1 MDDLNS
7 QEPLAEELYG
17 SQPSEESV
25 ALEPPIKTIE
35 PKTEEKSFSS
45 FSPEAPLATTMTDTK
60 ETATQELP
68 KLSLEKEESEVLPW
82 KKILL
87 IIGGV
92 ILVGVL
98 ALVLFKKLK
107 PQPITLNYWGLWE
120 PEEVMKEVLDDYHRL
135 HPNITV
141 KYAKQ
146 YHVQYRERLTNALAK
161 NEGPDIFRL
170 HNSWLPMFK
179 NDLLPFKVTDSDFY
193 PTAIKTLKSGDK
205 FQAVPLET
213 DTLALFYNEDLLNQ
227 SGASVPKTW
236 DELRSAASKITVRDA
251 QGKIQT
257 AGVALGTASNVDHWP
272 DILTLM
278 FLQNTVDLRNLG
290 ASKEAA
296 DALTYYSYFTL
307 NDKVW
312 DGSMENSTL
321 AFASGNLGFYF
332 GYSWDFFEI
341 KNLNPRLNFK
351 VVSAPQ
357 LSSEEE
363 INLTS
368 FWVEGIAKKTKH
380 PKESQEFL
388 NYLASKETLQKLY
401 GAQAKLRGFGEPYPR
416 PSMADLL
423 KSDANVSVFVK
434 QSEKATSGYFYSR
447 TFDNGLNDKNI
458 RYLEDA
464 VNAFTGGKSSSEEAL
479 KAAGQGIQQ
488 TLQMY
493 GVK

>member
-1 MDDLNS
+1 MDALNS
-7 QEPLAEELYG
+7 QEPPVEELYG
-17 SQPSEESV
+17 APPNEESV
-25 ALEPPIKTIE
+25 VPEPPIE
-35 PKTEEKSFSS
+35 PKIEI
-45 FSPEAPLATTMTDTK
+45 
-60 ETATQELP
+60 
-68 KLSLEKEESEVLPW
+68 EKEDSPVLPPVSLPPEPISEGPGVDKEVPVSPPIEDESENGLPW

-87 IIGGV
+87 IIGGI
-92 ILVGVL
+92 ILAGIL
-98 ALVLFKKLK
+98 AIFLFKKLK

-120 PEEVMKEVLDDYHRL
+120 PEEVMKEVLDDYHRS
-135 HPNITV
+135 HPNITI

-161 NEGPDIFRL
+161 AEGPDIFRL
-170 HNSWLPMFK
+170 HISWLPMFK
-179 NDLLPFKVTDSDFY
+179 NDLLPFKPIDSDFY
-193 PTAIKTLKSGDK
+193 PIATKILKSNDK
-205 FQAVPLET
+205 FQAIPLET

-227 SGASVPKTW
+227 AGASVPKTW

-257 AGVALGTASNVDHWP
+257 AGAALGMAGNVDHWP
-272 DILTLM
+272 DILGLM
-278 FLQNTVDLRNLG
+278 FLQNGADSGNLG
-290 ASKEAA
+290 ASKEATE
-296 DALTYYSYFTL
+296 ALTYYSYFTL

-321 AFASGNLGFYF
+321 AFASGRLGFYF

-351 VVSAPQ
+351 IIAAPQ
-357 LSSEEE
+357 LSTEEE
-363 INLTS
+363 INLAS
-368 FWVEGIAKKTKH
+368 FWVEGISKKSKY
-380 PKESQEFL
+380 PKESQDFL

-401 GAQAKLRGFGEPYPR
+401 GGQAKLRGFGEPYPR

-423 KSDANVSVFVK
+423 KSDSNVSIFVK
-434 QSEKATSGYFYSR
+434 QSEKAVVGSFSSR

-464 VNAFTGGKSSSEEAL
+464 VNAVTSGKSTPEEAL
-479 KAAGQGIQQ
+479 KVAGQGIQQ